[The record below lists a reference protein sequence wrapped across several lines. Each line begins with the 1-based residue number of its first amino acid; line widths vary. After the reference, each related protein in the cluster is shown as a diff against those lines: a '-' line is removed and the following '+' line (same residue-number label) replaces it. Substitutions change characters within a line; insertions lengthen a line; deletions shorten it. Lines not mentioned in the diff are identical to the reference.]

1 MNNLDLMKLDLYTD
15 QKALKLKQAGAYG
28 QVFLD
33 WVKELKLT
41 TFVLD

>member
-1 MNNLDLMKLDLYTD
+1 MKLDLYTD
-15 QKALKLKQAGAYG
+15 QKSTKLKQAGAYYG

-33 WVKELKLT
+33 WVKELKPT